1 MDAPDIVISGYCP
14 FYACV
19 PSKAMLRSAR
29 VWRLG
34 AGEQFSGLFTGRSD
48 ATAAYRHAVARRER
62 IVHGR
67 NDSSTARRCRRPGR
81 GCCVGP
87 GASSSPGS
95 WRSTALGSSIAISS

>member
-34 AGEQFSGLFTGRSD
+34 ADEQFSGLFTGRSD
-48 ATAAYRHAVARRER
+48 ATAAYRQAVGRRER

-67 NDSSTARRCRRPGR
+67 DDSSTAASTGVVYTAR
-81 GCCVGP
+81 GTP
-87 GASSSPGS
+87 
-95 WRSTALGSSIAISS
+95 R